1 MTTNC
6 TVILEGTFHKGG
18 KTSPEFEEYSR
29 RSNANGEAHGGVVV
43 KNYLISDLGQ
53 GEKPDFI
60 LIIEYPTRDK
70 AKKAFTSDEYKRII
84 PMRNKVFK
92 EVKILLVEAIV

>member
-6 TVILEGTFHKGG
+6 TVILEGIFSKDG
-18 KTSPEFEEYSR
+18 KASSEFEEYSR
-29 RSNANGEAHGGVVV
+29 RSNENGEAHGGVVI
-43 KNYLISDLGQ
+43 KNYLISENMGQ

-60 LIIEYPTRDK
+60 LIIEYPSRDK
-70 AKKAFTSDEYKRII
+70 AKKAFTSDEYNQII

-92 EVKILLVEAIV
+92 EVKILLV